1 VGNLL
6 NFTLSLTDLLGP
18 KLAGLA
24 ERVEKFGRKVEE
36 PHKVKVDTS
45 QAEGG
50 LGKLAGLAGKAFAAF
65 SLFEVGKAVVGMG
78 AGMEQTRVQFETF
91 TGSVEKG
98 NKVIADLQKFALDT
112 PFEDEQVIAAGRGL
126 LAFGESADSIQPTL
140 TKLGNISSATGKDFN
155 ELISI
160 WGKNKLSGVIQGEDL
175 NQLNDSGIP
184 VMESLAKQ
192 LKVNVSEV
200 KKMGAEGKI
209 SFQMLDKA
217 FDELGGPAGK
227 WGDLMEKQSKTLA
240 GRWSSLVGFA
250 QNMGGKMGEAL
261 LPFLGKIVDSGNAL
275 LAFIQQNTAKIVQMF
290 APLVEAVQPFIDA
303 VGEIYADLG
312 LTGDGVGFLEGAFNG
327 LATVIN
333 YLAPIIKI
341 AAVGLASVY
350 RTIWGVIGAV
360 ASFIETS
367 PRLQKFFSGLYSG
380 AVAVFKGIAEAASKF
395 LGGLGG
401 ILEGVF
407 TGNFSKIKD
416 GLKDTFNAL
425 GAGPAVLEQAG
436 QAAGE
441 GYRKGFQKST
451 LFSVAAKPAGS
462 DAASAFLGK
471 KPAPVAPT
479 MAAAAAKGNG
489 TGASGSGQIKNIT
502 IRMNNLVGNMEIHAA
517 TMAEGAK
524 EAADLVLRQ
533 LAGTL
538 NDVNTIASA

>member
-18 KLAGLA
+18 KLAALA

-50 LGKLAGLAGKAFAAF
+50 LGKLAKLAGGAFAAF
-65 SLFEVGKAVVGMG
+65 SAFEVGKAIVGMG

-98 NKVIADLQKFALDT
+98 NETIAKLQKFALVT
-112 PFEDEQVIAAGRGL
+112 PFDDEQVISAGRGL
-126 LAFGESADSIQPTL
+126 LAFGESADSLEPTL

-160 WGKNKLSGVIQGEDL
+160 WGKNKLSGIIQGEDL

-200 KKMGAEGKI
+200 KKMGAAGKI
-209 SFQMLDKA
+209 TFDMLDKS

-227 WGDLMEKQSKTLA
+227 WGNLMDKQSKTLA

-250 QNMGGKMGEAL
+250 QNMGSKMGEAL
-261 LPFLGKIVDSGNAL
+261 NPFLGKILDAGSTL
-275 LAFIQQNTAKIVQMF
+275 LQFVQTNTSKIIQMF
-290 APLVEAVQPFIDA
+290 APLVDAVQPFIDA

-312 LTGDGVGFLEGAFNG
+312 LTGDGVGFLESVFNG
-327 LATVIN
+327 LATTIN
-333 YLAPIIKI
+333 YLSPIIKI
-341 AAVGLASVY
+341 AATAMASVY
-350 RTIWGVIGAV
+350 RTVWGVIGAIGR
-360 ASFIETS
+360 FIETS
-367 PRLQKFFSGLYSG
+367 PRLQKFFAGLYEG
-380 AVAVFKGIAEAASKF
+380 AVSVFKGIAEAATKF
-395 LGGLGG
+395 LGGLGS

-407 TGNFSKIKD
+407 SGNFSKIKQ
-416 GLKDTFNAL
+416 GLGDTMKAL
-425 GAGPAVLEQAG
+425 MSGPGVLEKAG
-436 QAAGE
+436 SAAAAG
-441 GYRKGFQKST
+441 YKKGWQKSN
-451 LFSVAAKPAGS
+451 LFTVAQKGTGT

-471 KPAPVAPT
+471 KPAPVAPS
-479 MAAAAAKGNG
+479 MAAAAAKGTG

-502 IRMNNLVGNMEIHAA
+502 IRMNNLVGTMEIKAA
-517 TMAEGAK
+517 SVTESAEQVK
-524 EAADLVLRQ
+524 DLVLRA
-533 LAGTL
+533 LASSL
-538 NDVNTIASA
+538 NDVNTIAA